1 MILFQYKC
9 TRCMEKGTREY
20 PSAKGKLMTMIP
32 MYSNQTF
39 SGENLSWFMDLPKT
53 RISIYLFSIYLF

>member
-1 MILFQYKC
+1 
-9 TRCMEKGTREY
+9 MEKGTRKY
-20 PSAKGKLMTMIP
+20 PSAKGKLMIMIP

-53 RISIYLFSIYLF
+53 RISMYLFSIYLF